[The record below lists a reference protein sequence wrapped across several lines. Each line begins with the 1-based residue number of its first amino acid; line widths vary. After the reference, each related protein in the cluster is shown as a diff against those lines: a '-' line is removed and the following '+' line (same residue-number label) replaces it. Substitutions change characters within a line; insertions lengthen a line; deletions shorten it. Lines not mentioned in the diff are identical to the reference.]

1 MRSVFDRDGGRGEWS
16 RSFFLGE
23 IMKEV
28 WAWFLHS
35 LCLWQVP
42 GCEVKRRLVKKER
55 EEKDH
60 EGDSL

>member
-42 GCEVKRRLVKKER
+42 GCEVKRCLVKKER
-55 EEKDH
+55 ED
-60 EGDSL
+60 EGSLRRF